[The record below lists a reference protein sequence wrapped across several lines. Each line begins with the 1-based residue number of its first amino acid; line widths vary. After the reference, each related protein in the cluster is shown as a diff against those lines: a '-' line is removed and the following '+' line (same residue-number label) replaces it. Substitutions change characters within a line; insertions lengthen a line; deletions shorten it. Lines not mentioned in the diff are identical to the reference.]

1 MDEGTM
7 YRVAEHTLE
16 AWSRQDVEEVL
27 ACYTS
32 DLVYL
37 DPNTQGPIRGS
48 DAMRRYLTRLFEQWE
63 MSWRLKEA
71 HLFSNGD
78 GCAILWEATLKRVGA
93 DRRAIINGMD
103 LVLVQGELISRNEVY
118 FDRSLLAPLMG

>member
-1 MDEGTM
+1 M
-7 YRVAEHTLE
+7 YRVAERTLE